1 MKPIARTRLA
11 HLARAAGLVALIACK
26 RAPSSGHEDAAPPV
40 EVAQTPSASI
50 TPTPTPPPT
59 SANLPP
65 TTPTTRAPTGNTSL
79 LVQCGSDKLESS
91 VPASWVRAAETT
103 KECPARFSLTLPGG
117 RAAWAYVQCLPPQR
131 TGLAQLDA
139 LYLRFRNADGSV
151 PSRVG
156 TGYAGIS
163 SVGSMRRV
171 HVAASGVLHAPLTC
185 APAARVGETYAQVTY
200 IVEAPTATFALELG
214 GDGTPDDMEH
224 AIGHTELMLRAGR

>member
-1 MKPIARTRLA
+1 MPADWIRD
-11 HLARAAGLVALIACK
+11 
-26 RAPSSGHEDAAPPV
+26 P
-40 EVAQTPSASI
+40 
-50 TPTPTPPPT
+50 
-59 SANLPP
+59 
-65 TTPTTRAPTGNTSL
+65 
-79 LVQCGSDKLESS
+79 ESN
-91 VPASWVRAAETT
+91 
-103 KECPARFSLTLPGG
+103 KECPVRFSLTLPGG
-117 RAAWAYVQCLPPQR
+117 HAAWAYVQCLPPQR